1 MREDRSCYS
10 CCVLKSTRNAEQ
22 RGIYAGYHTV
32 GTTRAKAE
40 DKDRHDTQEGE
51 HCSMGA
57 DELKQVLVASLTS
70 APAIG
75 SMLEGIVSG
84 GPTPRARKATEA
96 TYWPAICLMLT
107 CRETEGATSLLPGR
121 MGNGVGTAMQGGQSR
136 AVFAHSRYCTM
147 LDARSPWVATSGA
160 GKFPRRCRG
169 TPCAS
174 LGDLARR
181 AVAYELSPAHG
192 YSH

>member
-1 MREDRSCYS
+1 MSFDMREDRSCYS

-107 CRETEGATSLLPGR
+107 CRETEGGHIPITRSRGER
-121 MGNGVGTAMQGGQSR
+121 CGNCHAGGTEQGGVR
-136 AVFAHSRYCTM
+136 PLTLLHHA
-147 LDARSPWVATSGA
+147 
-160 GKFPRRCRG
+160 
-169 TPCAS
+169 
-174 LGDLARR
+174 
-181 AVAYELSPAHG
+181 
-192 YSH
+192 

>member
-1 MREDRSCYS
+1 MSFDMREDLGYHS
-10 CCVLKSTRNAEQ
+10 CCILESTRNAEQ

-75 SMLEGIVSG
+75 SMLKGIVSG

-96 TYWPAICLMLT
+96 TYWPVICLMLMSYADMQRDRRGPHPYT
-107 CRETEGATSLLPGR
+107 RSCGERCGNCHAGGTE
-121 MGNGVGTAMQGGQSR
+121 QGGGR
-136 AVFAHSRYCTM
+136 PLTLLHHA
-147 LDARSPWVATSGA
+147 
-160 GKFPRRCRG
+160 
-169 TPCAS
+169 
-174 LGDLARR
+174 
-181 AVAYELSPAHG
+181 
-192 YSH
+192 